1 MIRTLTLA
9 VLLALAACSR
19 QESAPAPLPAPASAP
34 APAPAGGAS
43 GASPAAAPA
52 ATAQS
57 ETQQATSSQES
68 GDGEAER
75 PAKSDA
81 SLEQMAALP
90 ANEQLPNGPWQPGVN
105 YDPIVP
111 AQPTSVAPG
120 KVEVLEVFWLACPH
134 CYALEPHIRSWLK
147 AKPSYVEFVR
157 VPVIWGP
164 MHRAHARLYYTL
176 EALGRQ
182 DLIAKAF
189 DTIHDLAERQQP
201 ALAGGTDEETLR
213 LQQGFATQ
221 NGVGADDFAKAY
233 NSFSVNSD
241 LQRAEQLT
249 QRYHVEGVPFIVVN
263 GKYSTDIYKAGGEGK
278 LIELINWLA
287 AAEHRH

>member
-1 MIRTLTLA
+1 MTRTPALV

-19 QESAPAPLPAPASAP
+19 QESVPTPATAAPAA
-34 APAPAGGAS
+34 APAPAGA
-43 GASPAAAPA
+43 PAAPASPA
-52 ATAQS
+52 ATAQN
-57 ETQQATSSQES
+57 EIQQATSSQES
-68 GDGEAER
+68 GDGDTER

-81 SLEQMAALP
+81 SLEQIASLP
-90 ANEQLPNGPWQPGVN
+90 ATDQLPNGPWQPGVN

-111 AQPTSVAPG
+111 AQPTSVAAG

-134 CYALEPHIRSWLK
+134 CYALEPHIRAWLK
-147 AKPSYVEFVR
+147 SKPSYVEFVR

-164 MHRAHARLYYTL
+164 MHRAHARLYYAL

-182 DLIAKAF
+182 DLVAKAF
-189 DTIHDLAERQQP
+189 DLIHDLGEHRQP
-201 ALAGGTDEETLR
+201 MLIGNTDEETLR

-221 NGVGADDFAKAY
+221 NGVSADDFAKAY

-249 QRYHVEGVPFIVVN
+249 QRYHVEGVPFFVVN
-263 GKYSTDIYKAGGEGK
+263 GKYSTDLGKAGGEAK
-278 LIELINWLA
+278 LINLISWLA